1 MTTEMSAWKA
11 LQEHFEREKN
21 PSILS
26 LCQDPSRF
34 RDFSA
39 SFGSGAH
46 EILLDFSKNLLLKS
60 TFELLIN
67 LAKESKV
74 HSLTDGGRLKNG
86 GKKCLTDRQSIQR
99 NNGKFYYFASFTH
112 ATHSYVD
119 LYFMSLSET
128 YPQLLFLLMVL
139 MSCRA

>member
-1 MTTEMSAWKA
+1 MTTEMPGWKA

-60 TFELLIN
+60 TFELLMN

-74 HSLTDGGRLKNG
+74 NTFILLLTNDGTGRRMAAKN
-86 GKKCLTDRQSIQR
+86 
-99 NNGKFYYFASFTH
+99 
-112 ATHSYVD
+112 V
-119 LYFMSLSET
+119 
-128 YPQLLFLLMVL
+128 
-139 MSCRA
+139 